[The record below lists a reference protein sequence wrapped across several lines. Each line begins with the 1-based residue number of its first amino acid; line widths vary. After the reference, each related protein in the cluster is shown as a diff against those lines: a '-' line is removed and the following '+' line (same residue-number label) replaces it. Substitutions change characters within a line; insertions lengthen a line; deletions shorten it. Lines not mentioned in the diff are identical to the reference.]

1 MSLVQFLAAAV
12 RRPATAGALVLAL
25 VGAPTLAACAPDGAA
40 SERRADSRLKP
51 RFDAQHRAGQGS
63 RDRQGGRTARDDRD
77 HQDDKRTR
85 AASRHGGDDRPASSA
100 GRRTTQQQAPESDD
114 ASPSGAPT
122 TPSAPSSQP
131 APAGPLT
138 AGLSDPR
145 GDVGGGI
152 GRAPAHVDV
161 VAASVTREA
170 TGFTV
175 RVVFA
180 GALPRRAEGSQV
192 ENVAAFFDL
201 DGDALVDYE
210 TWGTLSDDGWGSSY
224 RTPSSARFGN
234 DSGVRTGV
242 EGSTLVLRFPHS
254 HLEGDRSFRWQVGAE
269 WGTYEQVA
277 SGTTASDKGGE
288 GGVAFPS

>member
-1 MSLVQFLAAAV
+1 MSLVHVLAPVV
-12 RRPATAGALVLAL
+12 RRPATAGAVVLA
-25 VGAPTLAACAPDGAA
+25 VAVAPTLAACAPGGAVA
-40 SERRADSRLKP
+40 EQRADSRLAP
-51 RFDAQHRAGQGS
+51 RFDAQHGAKRRARQGERGTRGDAGGRDRGRTDAGS
-63 RDRQGGRTARDDRD
+63 RQVRRDRNDAPTD
-77 HQDDKRTR
+77 
-85 AASRHGGDDRPASSA
+85 
-100 GRRTTQQQAPESDD
+100 RRTTQQEAPES
-114 ASPSGAPT
+114 AAAAPSSAPT

-145 GDVGGGI
+145 GDVGGGL
-152 GRAPAHVDV
+152 GQAPAHVDV

-180 GALPRRAEGSQV
+180 AALPRRAEGSQV

-210 TWGTLSDDGWGSSY
+210 TWGTLGDDGWGSSY
-224 RTPSSARFGN
+224 RTPDSAHFGD
-234 DSGVRTGV
+234 DSGVRTGI
-242 EGSTLVLRFPHS
+242 ERSTLVMRFPHS
-254 HLEGDRSFRWQVGAE
+254 HLEGARSFRWQVGAE

>member
-1 MSLVQFLAAAV
+1 MSPVQFLIRAV
-12 RRPATAGALVLAL
+12 RRRATASVAVLAVAL
-25 VGAPTLAACAPDGAA
+25 APALAACAPNGAA
-40 SERRADSRLKP
+40 AERRADSRLEP
-51 RFDAQHRAGQGS
+51 RFDAQHRG
-63 RDRQGGRTARDDRD
+63 
-77 HQDDKRTR
+77 
-85 AASRHGGDDRPASSA
+85 RHGGKRHGTPGQDGARGAAGDRDRGRTQTGPEEAGRDRPA
-100 GRRTTQQQAPESDD
+100 GRRTTQQTAPESG
-114 ASPSGAPT
+114 AATPSGSP
-122 TPSAPSSQP
+122 TPSAPSSKP

-138 AGLSDPR
+138 AGLSDAR
-145 GDVGGGI
+145 GDVGGGL
-152 GRAPAHVDV
+152 GQAPAHVDV

-180 GALPRRAEGSQV
+180 GALPRRSEGSRV

-224 RTPSSARFGN
+224 RTPDSAHFGD

-254 HLEGDRSFRWQVGAE
+254 HLEGARSFRWQVGAE